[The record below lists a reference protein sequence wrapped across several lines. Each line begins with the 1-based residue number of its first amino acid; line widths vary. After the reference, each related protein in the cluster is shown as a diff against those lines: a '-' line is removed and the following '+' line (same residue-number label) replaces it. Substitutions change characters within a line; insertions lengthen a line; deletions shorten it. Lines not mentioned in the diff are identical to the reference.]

1 MTIYSGPVLGMAGGT
16 ENVGA
21 PGTTQAL
28 WP

>member
-1 MTIYSGPVLGMAGGT
+1 MTIYSGPVFGMAGGT

-21 PGTTQAL
+21 PGTTRAL

>member
-1 MTIYSGPVLGMAGGT
+1 MTIYSGPVVGMAGGA

-21 PGTTQAL
+21 PGTTRAL